1 VLFAKLFGFTP
12 DYFNEIG
19 FISDDPI
26 DFIQRL
32 RDEGV
37 RTYSQR
43 CDRDGVLEASDPRM
57 VEYLDSQVRKMYELI
72 DENPDDLN
80 ERIVGVYNELQDYRK
95 KQITDRESEVLA
107 SKRGKEI
114 ISWFRKED

>member
-1 VLFAKLFGFTP
+1 
-12 DYFNEIG
+12 
-19 FISDDPI
+19 
-26 DFIQRL
+26 
-32 RDEGV
+32 
-37 RTYSQR
+37 
-43 CDRDGVLEASDPRM
+43 M